1 MKEEKVM
8 IIEVIKKIEV
18 NHCNQCPYFHEIE
31 DTSVVFDSFDDPN
44 YDCYC
49 KHKDADNTGTGRE
62 EYNIPASGLTY
73 IGTELSRFYKRE
85 IPDWCPFKKEQTK
98 KLPSFD
104 ESQGTPQ
111 PHPFQEI
118 ALNG

>member
-98 KLPSFD
+98 KLPSFA
-104 ESQGTPQ
+104 ESQGTPE

>member
-1 MKEEKVM
+1 M
-8 IIEVIKKIEV
+8 IIEVTKQFEV
-18 NHCNQCPYFHEIE
+18 NHCNQCPYFHVKE

-85 IPDWCPFKKEQTK
+85 IPDWCPFKKEQNK
-98 KLPSFD
+98 KSPSFD
-104 ESQGTPQ
+104 ESQGTPE

>member
-1 MKEEKVM
+1 M

-104 ESQGTPQ
+104 ESQGTPE
-111 PHPFQEI
+111 PHPSQEI

>member
-62 EYNIPASGLTY
+62 E
-73 IGTELSRFYKRE
+73 
-85 IPDWCPFKKEQTK
+85 
-98 KLPSFD
+98 
-104 ESQGTPQ
+104 
-111 PHPFQEI
+111 
-118 ALNG
+118 